1 MKKKVNND
9 FWQDERFVRNRLLSD
24 EESTA
29 YWEAYLKEHPDKQ
42 EFYEEACHDFEKIQ
56 LNNYSL
62 SEEKQKELLDKVYR
76 LSLIHI

>member
-29 YWEAYLKEHPDKQ
+29 YWEAYLKEHTDKQ
-42 EFYEEACHDFEKIQ
+42 
-56 LNNYSL
+56 
-62 SEEKQKELLDKVYR
+62 
-76 LSLIHI
+76 